1 MVRKRKVYALV
12 KEKKLYCIVCGAEY
26 EKGLSF
32 SLKAKQ
38 FYINIFP
45 LLRWAQENKY
55 SRENT
60 IQWCDINDVVNIA

>member
-1 MVRKRKVYALV
+1 M
-12 KEKKLYCIVCGAEY
+12 CGAEY